1 MIDLR
6 KLGLDDLSVA
16 VQPQSCRGLELE
28 SGVELEIA

>member
-16 VQPQSCRGLELE
+16 AQPPSCRGLELE
-28 SGVELEIA
+28 SGVEFEVA